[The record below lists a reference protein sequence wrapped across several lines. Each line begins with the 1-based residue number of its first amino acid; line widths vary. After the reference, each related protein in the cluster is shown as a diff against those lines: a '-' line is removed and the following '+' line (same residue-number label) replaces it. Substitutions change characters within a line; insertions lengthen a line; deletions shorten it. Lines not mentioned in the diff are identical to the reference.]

1 MCVFEP
7 QPILADVRFFA
18 AMKLEV
24 AQALLPVKQSWPGPV
39 PMVLIGMA
47 MAHGLIFEVS
57 D

>member
-47 MAHGLIFEVS
+47 MAHGLIFDVS